1 MATVSN
7 SSPII
12 HLTKIGMLELLHEL
26 FGQIFIPE
34 MVYSECTNSIHHQ
47 DEVCLIKKAD
57 WINVVP
63 ISNRKLFNI
72 LYQDVDAGEG
82 EALVLAMER
91 NADLILL
98 DDQEARSKARILDLH
113 VTGTLGVL
121 LKAKSAGLIDSGT
134 DYIQLLQ
141 DTGFW
146 ISPKLLAKLLKT
158 FDD

>member
-12 HLTKIGMLELLHEL
+12 HLTKIGMLELLHAL
-26 FGQIFIPE
+26 FGQIFVPE
-34 MVYSECTNSIHHQ
+34 MVYSECTNSIHHRR
-47 DEVCLIKKAD
+47 EIGLIKNAD
-57 WINVVP
+57 WINVVS
-63 ISNRKLFNI
+63 ISNRKLFNV
-72 LYQDVDAGEG
+72 LHQDVDAGEG
-82 EALVLAMER
+82 EALVLAMES

-121 LKAKSAGLIDSGT
+121 LKAKNAGLIDSVT
-134 DYIQLLQ
+134 DSIQLLE

-146 ISPKLLAKLLKT
+146 ISPELLAKLLKT
-158 FDD
+158 LDD